1 MEYVA
6 IVTCLALIQT
16 FVFAAQ
22 VGQQR
27 AKHGVPAPAMLGA
40 PEFERAYRAHQNT
53 VEQLILFIP
62 GLWIFAS
69 YWSAEVAAGI
79 GLAFVISRQM
89 YRNAYVGDA
98 SKRGPGFIIG
108 AASTAILVLGGL
120 VGAVMNLL

>member
-27 AKHGVPAPAMLGA
+27 GKHGVAAPAITGA
-40 PEFERAYRAHQNT
+40 PEFERAFRAHQNT
-53 VEQLILFIP
+53 LEQLILFIP

-69 YWSAEVAAGI
+69 YWSAEVAAGL
-79 GLAFVISRQM
+79 GLVFVITRQL
-89 YRNAYVGDA
+89 YRNAYVAEPKRRGKSFVIGTTALA
-98 SKRGPGFIIG
+98 S
-108 AASTAILVLGGL
+108 LVLGGL
-120 VGAVMNLL
+120 FGAVYNLF